1 MILVSFDNLPFE
13 NLSEMLRWAESE
25 EIKFDVVKAVGNID
39 YYEGVAFYID
49 DPDEQILFKLRFGYG
64 KC

>member
-1 MILVSFDNLPFE
+1 
-13 NLSEMLRWAESE
+13 MLRWAESE